1 MLAILCTSIFMHGY
15 IPSEMIDSVLVP
27 IIKNKAGELPTR
39 ITIVQLF
46 FLFSVCSKILE
57 RIILDR
63 IER

>member
-1 MLAILCTSIFMHGY
+1 MLAILFTSIFMHGY

-46 FLFSVCSKILE
+46 FCFRYAPKYWKE
-57 RIILDR
+57 
-63 IER
+63 